1 VEEFQN
7 TYRIL
12 HWELHHLDRNIIHV
26 HISAFPIA
34 VARVSRPELR
44 DRPVAVAPPHS
55 ERALILSVSAEA
67 RREGIFKGMP
77 LGKALKFCPGLIV
90 LPPDHD
96 LTAKAWQVLTGVVA
110 RYTPLWEPSRP
121 GHIYMDVTG
130 TDRLWGRAKDTADH
144 LRREIKQHLYLPGTV
159 GVASNKMVSS
169 IASRTIPS
177 EGVLDVDHGHEFS
190 FIAPL
195 KVNVLPGVGP
205 VRRRI
210 LLEELNIT
218 LVRQVAALDMG
229 SLKLLFAQQ
238 AYVIHQRALGI
249 DPTPVYPPSTEPTVT
264 EEVTL
269 SHDENDDEKLL
280 GVLYGLVE
288 KCSYQLRSRSLLP
301 RKAGLYF
308 RYTDQEEVTR
318 HVQIPRS
325 SFWDFDL
332 YAPLEVAFLKACQ
345 RRVRVRFM
353 KIWFRDFSAPSA
365 QLSLFS
371 STPLAETKKAMVTL
385 ALDNIREK
393 HGNKLINYGKTI
405 NLVMSNDKIQM
416 PNQNQKLRCQSMN
429 NQQRLRSVGF

>member
-12 HWELHHLDRNIIHV
+12 HWELRHLDRNIIHV

-34 VARVSRPELR
+34 VARVSQPELR
-44 DRPVAVAPPHS
+44 DRPVAVAPLHS
-55 ERALILSVSAEA
+55 ERALILSASPEA

-77 LGKALKFCPGLIV
+77 LGKAIKFCPELTV
-90 LPPDHD
+90 LPPDHA
-96 LTAKAWQVLTGVVA
+96 LSAKACQVLASVVA

-130 TDRLWGRAKDTADH
+130 TDRLWGRAKDTANRI
-144 LRREIKQHLYLPGTV
+144 RREIKEHLYLPGTV

-169 IASRTIPS
+169 IASTILPS
-177 EGVLDVDHGHEFS
+177 EGVLDVDHGREPS
-190 FIAPL
+190 FMAPL
-195 KVNVLPGVGP
+195 KVNVLPGIGP

-218 LVRQVAALDMG
+218 LVRQVAALDLG
-229 SLKLLFAQQ
+229 NLKLIFGRE

-249 DPTPVYPPSTEPTVT
+249 DPTPVYPPRMEPSIA
-264 EEVTL
+264 EEITL
-269 SHDENDDEKLL
+269 PQDENDDPKLL
-280 GVLYGLVE
+280 GILYRLVE
-288 KCSYQLRSRSLLP
+288 KCSHQLRSRTLVP
-301 RKAGLYF
+301 RRAGLLF
-308 RYTDQEEVTR
+308 RYADQEEVTR
-318 HVQIPRS
+318 HVQIPS
-325 SFWDFDL
+325 PSFWDFDL

-345 RRVRVRFM
+345 RRVRIRFM

-365 QLSLFS
+365 QLSLFN

-416 PNQNQKLRCQSMN
+416 PNQNQKLQCQSMN